1 MELTGDSLVFLSA
14 VDTLSGSATTPELRV
29 ETGLSK
35 NKIHYQ
41 YQKLSDDGF
50 IEVSYAEEGVGNRI
64 PPKVATLTTEGVEAL
79 QQEKRNFEDSEG
91 GGPYLEP
98 EKVVLSRSEFVEFQE
113 ENEELQRRLNV
124 LEQKQSELLEFEK
137 SAIDLLQRRYDY
149 LNELNKRVIALSEW
163 RNDVNHYLLACELA
177 FNKIN
182 FDFGKALD
190 VVSEDYNYTDEGLEA
205 LYQKD

>member
-79 QQEKRNFEDSEG
+79 QEEKRNFEDSE

-98 EKVVLSRSEFVEFQE
+98 EKVVLSRSEVVKLQE

-124 LEQKQSELLEFEK
+124 IEQKQSELLEFEQ

-163 RNDVNHYLLACELA
+163 RNDVNVYLLACELA

-182 FDFGKALD
+182 FDFDKALN
-190 VVSEDYNYTDEGLEA
+190 VVSEDYNYPNEELQA
-205 LYQKD
+205 VCQKD

>member
-41 YQKLSDDGF
+41 YQKLEDEGF

-64 PPKVATLTTEGVEAL
+64 PPKVATLTTGGVEAL

-98 EKVVLSRSEFVEFQE
+98 DKVVLSRSEFVELQDK
-113 ENEELQRRLNV
+113 NEELQRRLNV
-124 LEQKQSELLEFEK
+124 LEQKQSELLEFEQ

-163 RNDVNHYLLACELA
+163 RNDVNVYLLACELA

-182 FDFGKALD
+182 FDFDKALN
-190 VVSEDYNYTDEGLEA
+190 VVSEDYNYPNEELQA
-205 LYQKD
+205 VCQKD

>member
-41 YQKLSDDGF
+41 YQKLEDEGF
-50 IEVSYAEEGVGNRI
+50 IEVSYADSGVGHRI

-79 QQEKRNFEDSEG
+79 QQEKRNLEASEG
-91 GGPYLEP
+91 GSYLEP

-190 VVSEDYNYTDEGLEA
+190 VVSEDYNYTDEGLKA
-205 LYQKD
+205 VCQKD

>member
-41 YQKLSDDGF
+41 YQKLEDEGF
-50 IEVSYAEEGVGNRI
+50 IEVSYADSGVGNRI

-79 QQEKRNFEDSEG
+79 QEEKRNFEDSE

-190 VVSEDYNYTDEGLEA
+190 VVSEDYNYTDDGLKA